1 MCSAF
6 LAQETEHSAVCL
18 SMQSKT
24 KSPRAEAGSETCT
37 LSSLQADKHRQQCVN
52 ERAMHAVIMQ
62 YASAPSTSH
71 YHHCERLISLGC
83 FTNECCQAAGIICTV
98 RYSFLAFSSWLK
110 TAPLDLSKVI
120 LKSESLPMFLFK
132 GSHLV

>member
-1 MCSAF
+1 MCLAF
-6 LAQETEHSAVCL
+6 LAQQSEHSAVCL
-18 SMQSKT
+18 SVQSKT
-24 KSPRAEAGSETCT
+24 KSPRAEAGLQICA
-37 LSSLQADKHRQQCVN
+37 LSSLQADKRRQQGMN
-52 ERAMHAVIMQ
+52 ECAMYAVIMQ
-62 YASAPSTSH
+62 HVSTPSSLH
-71 YHHCERLISLGC
+71 QHQCKHLIRLGC
-83 FTNECCQAAGIICTV
+83 FSNECCQAAGIICTV